1 MIAVIGDN
9 NNNILLQKIQH
20 NYIENCNLLP
30 KEVTNQSQYSKFLN
44 GDQKH
49 ICEQMRL
56 LDSDLAMSVI
66 SASVGVSKN
75 MKSSMEGEST
85 NKTSNE

>member
-30 KEVTNQSQYSKFLN
+30 KEALPNQSQYSKFLN

-66 SASVGVSKN
+66 SASVGVSRN
-75 MKSSMEGEST
+75 
-85 NKTSNE
+85 